1 VRGSGPANPLGY
13 RCVGQPAENFANLAQ
28 RLGTALP
35 NHSHRHV
42 LCLHSSFA
50 FNPLRRFAEQF
61 HESSAISIIM
71 EDSLARVTPPA
82 EMIDGIFKLYPQ
94 RPRHSFCVV
103 GPILNVKCLDL
114 TPSYFSSFFAIE
126 KSGAETSYVLIMDEP

>member
-1 VRGSGPANPLGY
+1 
-13 RCVGQPAENFANLAQ
+13 
-28 RLGTALP
+28 
-35 NHSHRHV
+35 
-42 LCLHSSFA
+42 
-50 FNPLRRFAEQF
+50 
-61 HESSAISIIM
+61 M